1 MTKQDAMQIFFIL
14 KTAYPKYYQG
24 MGKNEINNFTDLWAA
39 IFEDKPVNL
48 VANALKAY
56 IATDDSGYPPVPGA
70 INIKIR
76 SLCIPEYPTELEAW
90 QIISKAVSNS
100 GYSAKEEFNKLP
112 EYLQRLVGSPRTL
125 YDWGMMNTSDFNT
138 VIQSYFAKSYRA
150 TIEREK
156 EHALIP
162 IAIREQAKELAR
174 GYTEGTLK
182 LHD

>member
-1 MTKQDAMQIFFIL
+1 MTKQDALQLLFIVQ
-14 KTAYPKYYQG
+14 TAYPKYYKV
-24 MGKNEINNFTDLWAA
+24 MNKNETNNFVDLWAS

-70 INIKIR
+70 INKKIME
-76 SLCIPEYPTELEAW
+76 LCLPDFPTELEAW
-90 QIISKAVSNS
+90 QIITKAVSNS

-125 YDWGMMNTSDFNT
+125 NDWGMINTSDFNT

-162 IAIREQAKELAR
+162 LSIREKAKELTGEYA
-174 GYTEGTLK
+174 EKTLK

>member
-24 MGKNEINNFTDLWAA
+24 MGKNEINDFTDLWAS
-39 IFEDKPVNL
+39 IFEDKPSEL
-48 VANALKAY
+48 VASGLKSY
-56 IATDDSGYPPVPGA
+56 IATNGTGFPPDPGA
-70 INIKIR
+70 VNIKIMA
-76 SLCIPEYPTELEAW
+76 LCVPEYPTALEAW

-112 EYLQRLVGSPRTL
+112 EPLKRLVGSPRTL

-138 VIQSYFAKSYRA
+138 VIQSYFVKSYKE
-150 TIEREK
+150 IVEREK

-162 IAIREQAKELAR
+162 LSIREKTKELAENYSNSALR
-174 GYTEGTLK
+174 

>member
-1 MTKQDAMQIFFIL
+1 MTKQDALQLLFIVQ
-14 KTAYPKYYQG
+14 TAYPKYYKV
-24 MGKNEINNFTDLWAA
+24 MNKNETNNFVDLWAS

-70 INIKIR
+70 INKKIME
-76 SLCIPEYPTELEAW
+76 LCLPDFPTELEAW
-90 QIISKAVSNS
+90 QIITKAVSNS

-125 YDWGMMNTSDFNT
+125 NGWGMMNTSEFNT
-138 VIQSYFAKSYRA
+138 VIQSYFAKSYRE

-156 EHALIP
+156 EKALIP
-162 IAIREQAKELAR
+162 LSIREKAKELTGEYA
-174 GYTEGTLK
+174 EKTLK

>member
-1 MTKQDAMQIFFIL
+1 MTKQDALQLLFIVQ
-14 KTAYPKYYQG
+14 TAYPKYYKV
-24 MGKNEINNFTDLWAA
+24 MNKNETNNFVDLWAA

-70 INIKIR
+70 INKKIME
-76 SLCIPEYPTELEAW
+76 LCLPDFPTELEAW
-90 QIISKAVSNS
+90 QIISKAASNS
-100 GYSAKEEFNKLP
+100 GYNAKEEFNKLP

-125 YDWGMMNTSDFNT
+125 YEWGMMDISDFNT
-138 VIQSYFAKSYRA
+138 VIQSYFAKSYMA
-150 TIEREK
+150 IVEREK

-162 IAIREQAKELAR
+162 LSIRSKAKELI
-174 GYTEGTLK
+174 GEYTEKTLK